1 MWSHSAPRAD
11 QEPNGKAEPLVRL
24 CFSCDIR
31 YSARNAFGGLPA
43 ASRALFF
50 SNTMNRD
57 YPLDRVRNFGIIA
70 HIDAG
75 KTTTSE
81 RVLFYTGAQH
91 KIGEVHEGETTTDW
105 MEQERE
111 RGITITAAAI
121 TCFWNKTTEDK
132 NDASKKHRFNIID
145 TPGHIDFTAEV
156 KRSMRVL
163 DGAIVVFDGVA
174 GVEPQSETNWR
185 YADEAKVPRVCFI
198 NKLDRTGA
206 SFEDSYKSIL
216 DRLST
221 KAIRMQIPIGLES
234 NFEGVVDLL
243 TMKAFRFEGN
253 MGEIVIE
260 GEIPAD
266 LLEEAKTRRAELIE
280 RIVEQDD
287 AAMSAY
293 LEGKEPSIDELKKIL
308 RKAVIANEVFPVY
321 TGSAL
326 KNKGVQL
333 VLDAVVDYLPS
344 PLELPPATGIN
355 PKTGE
360 AVVRHASDDEPFC
373 ALAFKLQS
381 DPFVG
386 ALTFFRV
393 YSGTISAG
401 SYVYNSTTGSKE
413 RVGRIVRLQADKREE
428 VEKVFAGEIAA
439 AVGLKDTKTSHT
451 LCDEANPIVLE
462 QIKFPEPVVSLR
474 VEPKTKADQEKMSI
488 ALRKLSDEDPTFR
501 VSSDEETGETII
513 SGMGELHLEI
523 LVDRMKREF
532 NVVADTGKPQVAYRE
547 TIQGS
552 SEAEGKYI
560 KQTGGR
566 GQYGHVRIRMKK
578 LEPIDPE
585 AKIPKNVTRE
595 DHFEFINNIKGG
607 VVPQEYIPA
616 VEKGI
621 REAMDRGFLA
631 GFQMVDI
638 SVELYDGSYHDVDS
652 SEIAF
657 KIAASM
663 AFQEAA
669 GKAKAVLLEPI
680 MKVEVNVPEQFM
692 GDITGSLSGK
702 RGQIEGMEDR
712 GNNKVIKAK
721 VPLSEMFGYTTTLRS
736 MTEGRGSMTMEFD
749 HYDVVPKNVAD
760 EIIASRK

>member
-1 MWSHSAPRAD
+1 
-11 QEPNGKAEPLVRL
+11 
-24 CFSCDIR
+24 
-31 YSARNAFGGLPA
+31 
-43 ASRALFF
+43 
-50 SNTMNRD
+50 MNRD
-57 YPLDRVRNFGIIA
+57 YPLEKVRNFGIIA

-81 RVLFYTGAQH
+81 RVLFYTGSQH
-91 KIGEVHEGETTTDW
+91 KIGEVHEGGTTTDW

-121 TCFWNKTTEDK
+121 TCFWTRTNEKDK
-132 NDASKKHRFNIID
+132 KDASKKFRFNIID

-185 YADEAKVPRVCFI
+185 YADEASVPRVCFI

-206 SFEDSYKSIL
+206 SFEKSYASIL
-216 DRLST
+216 DRLSP
-221 KAIRMQIPIGLES
+221 KAIRMQIPIGEEAAH
-234 NFEGVVDLL
+234 EGSIDLL
-243 TMKAFRFEGN
+243 SMKAYAFSGN
-253 MGEIVIE
+253 MGEEVIE
-260 GEIPAD
+260 GEIPAN
-266 LLEEAKTRRAELIE
+266 LLEDAKKYRSALVE

-293 LEGKEPSIDELKKIL
+293 LDGVEPSVEELKKLL
-308 RKAVIANEVFPVY
+308 RTAVIHNEIFPVY
-321 TGSAL
+321 CGSAL

-344 PLELPPATGIN
+344 PLDLPPATGTN

-360 AVVRHASDDEPFC
+360 PVERHANDDEPFC
-373 ALAFKLQS
+373 ALAFKLQT

-393 YSGTISAG
+393 YSGTVTAG
-401 SYVYNSTTGSKE
+401 SYIYNSTTGSKE
-413 RVGRIVRLQADKREE
+413 RLGRIVRLQADKREE
-428 VEKVFAGEIAA
+428 VEKVFSGEIAA

-462 QIKFPEPVVSLR
+462 EIKFPEPVVSLR
-474 VEPKTKADQEKMSI
+474 IEPKTKADQEKMGI

-501 VSSDEETGETII
+501 VTTDEETNETII

-532 NVVADTGKPQVAYRE
+532 GVVADVGKPQVAYRE
-547 TIQGS
+547 TILGAAD
-552 SEAEGKYI
+552 AEGKYI

-566 GQYGHVRIRMKK
+566 GQYGHVKIKMKK
-578 LEPIDPE
+578 MEPVDPE
-585 AKIPKNVTRE
+585 AKVAKNVTRD
-595 DHFEFINNIKGG
+595 DHFEFVNSIKGG
-607 VVPQEYIPA
+607 VIPQEFISP
-616 VEKGI
+616 VEKGL
-621 REAMDRGFLA
+621 REAMGRGLLA
-631 GFQMVDI
+631 GFPMVDV
-638 SVELYDGSYHDVDS
+638 SVDLYDGSYHDVDS

-669 GKAKAVLLEPI
+669 QRAKPVILEPI
-680 MKVEVNVPEQFM
+680 MRVEVVVPEQFM

-712 GNNKVIKAK
+712 GMNKAVHAK

-736 MTEGRGSMTMEFD
+736 MTEGRGNMTMEFD
-749 HYDVVPKNVAD
+749 HYDVVPTNVATD
-760 EIIASRK
+760 IIASRK

>member
-1 MWSHSAPRAD
+1 
-11 QEPNGKAEPLVRL
+11 
-24 CFSCDIR
+24 
-31 YSARNAFGGLPA
+31 
-43 ASRALFF
+43 
-50 SNTMNRD
+50 MNRD
-57 YPLDRVRNFGIIA
+57 YPLEKVRNFGIVA
-70 HIDAG
+70 HVDAG

-81 RVLFYTGAQH
+81 RVLFYTGSQH

-121 TCFWNKTTEDK
+121 TCFWSKTAEKDK
-132 NDASKKHRFNIID
+132 KDTSKKYRFNIID

-185 YADEAKVPRVCFI
+185 YADEANVPRVCFI

-216 DRLST
+216 DRLSK
-221 KAIRMQIPIGLES
+221 KAVRAQIPMGAEGD
-234 NFEGVVDLL
+234 FEGVVDLL
-243 TMKAFRFEGN
+243 SMKAYTFSGN
-253 MGEIVIE
+253 MGEEVNE
-260 GEIPAD
+260 GEVPAEY
-266 LLEEAKTRRAELIE
+266 LEDAKKYRAEFVE
-280 RIVEQDD
+280 RIVSQDEN
-287 AAMSAY
+287 AMNAY
-293 LEGKEPSIDELKKIL
+293 LEGNEPSLEELKALL
-308 RKAVIANEVFPVY
+308 RKAVIANEIFPVY

-344 PLELPPATGIN
+344 PLDLPAVKGTN

-360 AVVRHASDDEPFC
+360 EVTRTASDSEPFT
-373 ALAFKLQS
+373 ALAFKLQT

-393 YSGTISAG
+393 YAGTVSAG
-401 SYVYNSTTGSKE
+401 SYVYNANTGSKE
-413 RVGRIVRLQADKREE
+413 RIGRIVRLQADKREE
-428 VEKVFAGEIAA
+428 VEQVFTGEIAA
-439 AVGLKDTKTSHT
+439 MVGLKDTKTSHT
-451 LCDEANPIVLE
+451 LCDESNPIILE

-474 VEPKTKADQEKMSI
+474 IEPATKADQEKMGMAI
-488 ALRKLSDEDPTFR
+488 RKLADEDPTFK
-501 VSSDEETGETII
+501 VTTDDETAETII

-532 NVVADTGKPQVAYRE
+532 NVTANVGKPQVAYRE
-547 TIQGS
+547 TILGS
-552 SEAEGKYI
+552 SDAEGKYI
-560 KQTGGR
+560 KQTGGK
-566 GQYGHVRIRMKK
+566 GQYGHVKIKMKH
-578 LEPIDPE
+578 LEPLEDPE
-585 AKIPKNVTRE
+585 AKLPKNVTRE

-607 VVPQEYIPA
+607 AIPGEFINPI
-616 VEKGI
+616 EKGV
-621 REAMDRGFLA
+621 REAMTRGILA
-631 GFQMVDI
+631 GYPMVDI
-638 SVELYDGSYHDVDS
+638 SIDLYDGSFHDVDS

-669 GKAKAVLLEPI
+669 NRAKPVILEPI
-680 MKVEVNVPEQFM
+680 MAVEVVVPEQFM

-702 RGQIEGMEDR
+702 RGSIEGMEDR
-712 GNNKVIKAK
+712 GMNKAVKAK

-749 HYDVVPKNVAD
+749 HYEVVPTNVAND
-760 EIIASRK
+760 IIASRK